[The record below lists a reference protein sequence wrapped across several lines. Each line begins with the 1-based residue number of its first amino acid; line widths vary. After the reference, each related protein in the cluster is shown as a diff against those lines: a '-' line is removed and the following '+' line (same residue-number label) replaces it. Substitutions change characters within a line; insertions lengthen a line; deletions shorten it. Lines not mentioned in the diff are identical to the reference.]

1 MTVSAAF
8 RSDHTARPR
17 PSAAI
22 VLARHRGL
30 LTAVAVFLLLFAL
43 VNSISAGH
51 LSYFDISFM
60 ASGAATLAIAAIGE
74 TVVILTGGFDLSA
87 GAVISLVNVV
97 LASSMDPASAHESVG
112 LWTLAGIGVGIRKG
126 AAKPDLRTGE
136 AYKRTLANA
145 KSGQYQGVRNFWMVT
160 KGVPKGPAAK
170 FISWIT
176 SSKNSKARK
185 IIASDWIPV
194 H

>member
-22 VLARHRGL
+22 VFARHRGL

-74 TVVILTGGFDLSA
+74 TIVDSHRRIRSIRRRSDLSCQCCS
-87 GAVISLVNVV
+87 GVEHGS
-97 LASSMDPASAHESVG
+97 G
-112 LWTLAGIGVGIRKG
+112 L
-126 AAKPDLRTGE
+126 
-136 AYKRTLANA
+136 
-145 KSGQYQGVRNFWMVT
+145 
-160 KGVPKGPAAK
+160 GP
-170 FISWIT
+170 
-176 SSKNSKARK
+176 
-185 IIASDWIPV
+185 
-194 H
+194 